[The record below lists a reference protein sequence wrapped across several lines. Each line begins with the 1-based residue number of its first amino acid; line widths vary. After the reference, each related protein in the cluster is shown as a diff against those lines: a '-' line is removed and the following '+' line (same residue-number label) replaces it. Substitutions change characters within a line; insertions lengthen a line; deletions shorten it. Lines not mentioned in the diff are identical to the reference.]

1 MIRIRRILCP
11 TDFSE
16 CSARAL
22 HQAIPVARYY
32 QADLTALH
40 VIAPIAAGTYLDY
53 VNPALLDANARER
66 ATADVDAFVAPARA
80 AGVRADTL
88 VRDGGPAQEI
98 LAAAEALP
106 ADLIAMGTHGRRG
119 FSRLMLGSVTEKVLR
134 GAGCPVLTAPHE
146 DRAFSGPA
154 PFKRILCATDFS
166 PAAESALQYALS
178 LAQEAQGTLIL
189 LHVVED
195 VPAQELSRHASE
207 VPASS
212 SGLEEDTRRRLRAAI
227 PASARDWCQTE
238 EIVRCGQPRKEIL
251 RVAEAREAQLIVLGV
266 HGRSTLDR
274 MLFGSNAHRIVR
286 EAPCP
291 VLTIRP
297 PDPLARARAG
307 EAHA

>member
-166 PAAESALQYALS
+166 PAAENALQYALS

-189 LHVVED
+189 LHVVEG
-195 VPAQELSRHASE
+195 VPERELRRHAPE
-207 VPASS
+207 VPAFW
-212 SGLEEDTRRRLRAAI
+212 SGQADDAGRRLRSAVA
-227 PASARDWCQTE
+227 ASARDRCQTE
-238 EIVRCGQPRKEIL
+238 EVVGFGKPAVEIL
-251 RVAEAREAQLIVLGV
+251 RVADSRQAQLIVLGM
-266 HGRSTLDR
+266 HGRSALDR
-274 MLFGSNAHRIVR
+274 ALFGSSAHQVVR

>member
-1 MIRIRRILCP
+1 MIRIGRILCP

-40 VIAPIAAGTYLDY
+40 VIAPVAGPTYLDY
-53 VNPALLDANARER
+53 VKPSLLDPKAREH
-66 ATADVDAFVAPARA
+66 AVDTLGEFVAPARA
-80 AGVRADTL
+80 AGVRTNAM
-88 VRDGGPAQEI
+88 VRDGGPAREI

-106 ADLIAMGTHGRRG
+106 ADLIVMGTHGRSG
-119 FSRLMLGSVTEKVLR
+119 FNRLMLGSVTEKVLR
-134 GAGCPVLTAPHE
+134 QASCPVLTASRE

-178 LAQEAQGTLIL
+178 LVQEAHGTLIL

-195 VPAQELSRHASE
+195 VPERELRRHAPE
-207 VPASS
+207 VPAFWRGQS
-212 SGLEEDTRRRLRAAI
+212 DDAWRRLRAAI
-227 PASARDWCQTE
+227 AASRDWCQTE
-238 EIVRCGQPRKEIL
+238 EVVRFGQPAEEIL
-251 RVAEAREAQLIVLGV
+251 RVADAREAQLIVLGM
-266 HGRSTLDR
+266 HGRSALDR
-274 MLFGSNAHRIVR
+274 MLFGSSAHRVVR

-297 PDPLARARAG
+297 PALSSHARAAGVRA
-307 EAHA
+307 

>member
-16 CSARAL
+16 CSRRAL

-40 VIAPIAAGTYLDY
+40 VIAPVAGPTYVDY
-53 VNPALLDANARER
+53 VNPSLLDPRSREH
-66 ATADVDAFVAPARA
+66 ALEALAEFVAPARA
-80 AGVRADTL
+80 AAVRADTI
-88 VRDGGPAQEI
+88 VREGGPAQEI

-106 ADLIAMGTHGRRG
+106 ADLIVMGTHGRTG

-134 GAGCPVLTAPHE
+134 NARCPVLTASRE

-166 PAAESALQYALS
+166 PAAQSALEHALS
-178 LAQEAQGTLIL
+178 LVQQAQGTLIVM
-189 LHVVED
+189 HVVED
-195 VPAQELSRHASE
+195 VPERELQRHAPE
-207 VPASS
+207 LPAFWK
-212 SGLEEDTRRRLRAAI
+212 GEADDAWRRVRRAI
-227 PASARDWCQTE
+227 PASARGGCQIE
-238 EIVRCGQPRKEIL
+238 EIVRFGKPPEEIL
-251 RVAEAREAQLIVLGV
+251 RVAEAREAQLIVLGM
-266 HGRSTLDR
+266 HGRSALDR
-274 MLFGSNAHRIVR
+274 MMFGSSAQRVVR

-297 PDPLARARAG
+297 PALLRRARAAG
-307 EAHA
+307 AHA